1 MLDPNNEKNI
11 VQYSDNGYIVF
22 TINNKFY
29 FFLMFKQMPRYVY
42 QGQWKWFTTLM
53 WEKVNTTTLLTPA
66 PETQGLHHLVYI
78 DILNKRQACV
88 EKG

>member
-22 TINNKFY
+22 TINNKFN

-42 QGQWKWFTTLM
+42 QGQ
-53 WEKVNTTTLLTPA
+53 
-66 PETQGLHHLVYI
+66 
-78 DILNKRQACV
+78 
-88 EKG
+88 